1 MRTDTTAPAAAPV
14 LPAEELAW
22 DSAVVFHGE
31 SRPGDGGGFLL
42 RLHTDPACPLRLVP
56 EGLMVAR
63 RYDRARAD
71 ALCPTCAHVAVP
83 SSTSTVVRRLRD
95 AARTLD
101 RLRAAASA
109 PGAGPMPREVV
120 HVRALR
126 YEAQHAVS
134 VHPDAP
140 RAAEAVVALAEEV
153 ADALRHALTA
163 YDRRR

>member
-1 MRTDTTAPAAAPV
+1 MRTEATAAPV
-14 LPAEELAW
+14 LPPEELAW
-22 DSAVVFHGE
+22 DAPVVFHAE
-31 SRPGDGGGFLL
+31 SRAGDGAGFLL

-56 EGLMVAR
+56 EGLLVSR

-71 ALCPTCAHVAVP
+71 ALCPTCAAATVP
-83 SSTSTVVRRLRD
+83 TSTSTVVRRLRD

-140 RAAEAVVALAEEV
+140 RAAEAVVTLADEV
-153 ADALRHALTA
+153 AEALRHALTS